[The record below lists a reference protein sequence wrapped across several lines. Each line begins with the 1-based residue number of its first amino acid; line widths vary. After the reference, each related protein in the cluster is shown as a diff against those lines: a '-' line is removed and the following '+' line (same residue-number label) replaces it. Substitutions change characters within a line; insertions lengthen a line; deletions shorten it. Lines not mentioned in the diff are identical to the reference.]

1 MTPEPPLPEEYW
13 TPGRLFRLSAF
24 WFALSFHWAVL
35 LSIVLQRQVE
45 LFAPEAL
52 QGTYFGILAGSGAL
66 ASAFVQIVVGHR
78 SDHTGGRWGRRRPYM
93 LAGTLL
99 ALGGIGLMAAATDL
113 LTAGIAFLLIQLTTN
128 IANGPYQALLP
139 DLVPRARH
147 GVASTWMGL
156 MRNLGEA
163 AGPLV
168 AGYLLAAHVPTIMAV
183 DAVLMVGLM
192 LVTVLGTREPPYR
205 PAPGVASPPFWDAF
219 RVPLKGYPD
228 FLRLLA
234 SRSVINL
241 GFYTALA
248 FFYFYVHHSLG
259 VEDYKEKTGLLL
271 FVIVLSGL
279 LGALPAG
286 PLGDRFSKVR
296 LIYVANTL
304 TVGAALWFVLA
315 PSYGWAAGAGVFLG
329 LGFGAFTVLDW
340 ALAFSLLPPGGSARY
355 MGIWNLTSVIPMI
368 LAPAIAG
375 PATDLLRAHVG
386 APVAYRVAMATV
398 VVYLAVGTLLLRGVR
413 EEPPGGDLPDPVESG
428 PDRID
433 EGRGERGRIDD
444 GMQEPR

>member
-1 MTPEPPLPEEYW
+1 MTVDW
-13 TPGRLFRLSAF
+13 TAGRLFRLTAF

-45 LFAPEAL
+45 LFAPKEL
-52 QGTYFGILAGSGAL
+52 QGTWLGVLAGSGAL

-78 SDHTGGRWGRRRPYM
+78 SDRSASPWGRRRPFIF
-93 LAGTLL
+93 AGTLL
-99 ALGGIGLMAAATDL
+99 ALIGVGLMAMATDL

-163 AGPLV
+163 AGPFV
-168 AGYLLAAHVPTIMAV
+168 AGYVLAAHVPSIMAV
-183 DAVLMVGLM
+183 DAALLVVLM
-192 LVTVLGTREPPYR
+192 LVTVLGTAEPPHR
-205 PAPGVASPPFWDAF
+205 PDPTEAGAGFWDAF

-228 FLRLLA
+228 FVRLLA
-234 SRSVINL
+234 SRAVINL
-241 GFYTALA
+241 GFYTALT
-248 FFYFYVHHSLG
+248 FFYFYVQHSLG
-259 VEDYKEKTGLLL
+259 VEDYRQKTGLLL
-271 FVIVLSGL
+271 TVIIVSGL
-279 LGALPAG
+279 FGALPAG
-286 PLGDRFSKVR
+286 PLGDRYSKVK
-296 LIYVANTL
+296 LIFLANTL

-315 PSYGWAAGAGVFLG
+315 PNYAWAAGAGVFLG

-340 ALAFSLLPPGGSARY
+340 ALAFALLPPGGSARY

-375 PATDLLRAHVG
+375 PATDLMKASMG
-386 APVAYRVAMATV
+386 APAAYRAAMATV
-398 VVYLAVGTLLLRGVR
+398 VLYLAVGTLLLKGIR
-413 EEPPGGDLPDPVESG
+413 EESPSAAAD
-428 PDRID
+428 
-433 EGRGERGRIDD
+433 
-444 GMQEPR
+444 

>member
-1 MTPEPPLPEEYW
+1 MNPDW
-13 TPGRLFRLSAF
+13 TAGRLFRLTAF

-45 LFAPEAL
+45 LFAPKEL
-52 QGTYFGILAGSGAL
+52 QGTWLGILAGSGAL

-78 SDHTGGRWGRRRPYM
+78 SDHSAARWGRRRPFI
-93 LAGTLL
+93 LTGTVLCLLGLYLMAVAQSLL
-99 ALGGIGLMAAATDL
+99 AV
-113 LTAGIAFLLIQLTTN
+113 GIAFLLIQLTTN

-168 AGYLLAAHVPTIMAV
+168 AGVLLGANVARIMAV
-183 DAVLMVGLM
+183 DAALMVGLM
-192 LVTVLGTREPPYR
+192 LVTVLGTTEPRHR
-205 PAPGVASPPFWDAF
+205 PDPEGPRSGFWDAF

-234 SRSVINL
+234 SRAVINL
-241 GFYTALA
+241 GFYTALT
-248 FFYFYVHHSLG
+248 FFYFYVQHSLG

-279 LGALPAG
+279 FGALPAG
-286 PLGDRFSKVR
+286 PLGDRHSKVK
-296 LIYVANTL
+296 LIFVANTL

-315 PSYGWAAGAGVFLG
+315 PNYAWAAGAGVFLG

-340 ALAFSLLPPGGSARY
+340 ALAFALLPPGGSARY

-375 PATDLLRAHVG
+375 PATDLMKASMG
-386 APVAYRVAMATV
+386 APAAYRAAMATV
-398 VVYLAVGTLLLRGVR
+398 VLYLVVGTLLLKGIR
-413 EEPPGGDLPDPVESG
+413 EEAPVV
-428 PDRID
+428 D
-433 EGRGERGRIDD
+433 
-444 GMQEPR
+444 

>member
-1 MTPEPPLPEEYW
+1 MTPEPLSEDHW
-13 TPGRLFRLSAF
+13 TPERLFRLTAF

-45 LFAPEAL
+45 RFAPEAL
-52 QGTYFGILAGSGAL
+52 QGTWLGVLAGSGAL

-78 SDHTGGRWGRRRPYM
+78 SDHTPGRWGRRRPYI
-93 LAGTLL
+93 LVGTLL
-99 ALGGIGLMAAATDL
+99 ALVGLGMMAAATDL
-113 LTAGIAFLLIQLTTN
+113 LTAGLAFLVIQLTTN

-168 AGYLLAAHVPTIMAV
+168 AGYVLAAHVPSIMLV
-183 DAVLMVGLM
+183 DAVLLVCLM
-192 LVTVLGTREPPYR
+192 LLTVFGTREPAYVPVAGAT
-205 PAPGVASPPFWDAF
+205 APGFWEAF
-219 RVPLKGYPD
+219 RVPLRGYPD

-234 SRSVINL
+234 SRAVINL
-241 GFYTALA
+241 GFYTALT
-248 FFYFYVHHSLG
+248 FFYFYVQHSLG

-271 FVIVLSGL
+271 FVIILSGL
-279 LGALPAG
+279 FGALPAG
-286 PLGDRFSKVR
+286 PLGDRYSKVK
-296 LIYVANTL
+296 LIFVANTL

-315 PSYGWAAGAGVFLG
+315 PSYAWAAGAGVFLG

-368 LAPAIAG
+368 LAPALAG
-375 PATDLLRAHVG
+375 PVTDMLRAEIG
-386 APVAYRVAMATV
+386 APAAYRGAMATV
-398 VVYLAVGTLLLRGVR
+398 VLYLFVGTALLKGLREG
-413 EEPPGGDLPDPVESG
+413 SG
-428 PDRID
+428 EDA
-433 EGRGERGRIDD
+433 
-444 GMQEPR
+444 